1 MKRVFTTAFG
11 AVAALAAMT
20 TTASAEI
27 CLLVIGLGGGSGDSG
42 GGVPAA
48 PEIDVAQGF
57 AALAVLAV
65 AMLLLRERFLR
76 AKR

>member
-1 MKRVFTTAFG
+1 MKRMFTTAFG

-27 CLLVIGLGGGSGDSG
+27 CLLVICLGGGGGDSG

-65 AMLLLRERFLR
+65 AVLLLRERFLR